1 MAINRHDEEN
11 FFPYKKFTHNA
22 HYVPLDWTRWN
33 KVFYMCYDKPTNL
46 IISGPFTHKNQHK
59 FNKVYELLN

>member
-46 IISGPFTHKNQHK
+46 IISGPFTHKK
-59 FNKVYELLN
+59 ST